1 MEDDEL
7 LERENKR
14 KNYLDFSKCVICYFS
29 IQWKKTGKG
38 IEITSLYEP
47 FEAIA
52 TFGVIC
58 SKFLAK
64 YRHP

>member
-1 MEDDEL
+1 ME
-7 LERENKR
+7 
-14 KNYLDFSKCVICYFS
+14 
-29 IQWKKTGKG
+29 KTGNG
-38 IEITSLYEP
+38 IEITSLHEP

-52 TFGVIC
+52 TFRAIC

>member
-1 MEDDEL
+1 MC
-7 LERENKR
+7 
-14 KNYLDFSKCVICYFS
+14 YLSR
-29 IQWKKTGKG
+29 IQWEKTGKG

-64 YRHP
+64 YKHPWFKFQRKCPP

>member
-7 LERENKR
+7 LEREKKR
-14 KNYLDFSKCVICYFS
+14 KYLDFSKCVICQES
-29 IQWKKTGKG
+29 NGKKTGNT

-47 FEAIA
+47 CDVIT
-52 TFGVIC
+52 TFRAIC

-64 YRHP
+64 HRHS

>member
-7 LERENKR
+7 LEQEKKR
-14 KNYLDFSKCVICYFS
+14 KKYLNFSKCVICQES
-29 IQWKKTGKG
+29 NGKKTGKG

-52 TFGVIC
+52 TFRAIC

-64 YRHP
+64 HSHP

>member
-7 LERENKR
+7 LERGKKR
-14 KNYLDFSKCVICYFS
+14 KKYRDFSKCAICQES
-29 IQWKKTGKG
+29 SGKKQVTTLKLPQ
-38 IEITSLYEP
+38 LYEP

-52 TFGVIC
+52 TFRAIC

-64 YRHP
+64 HRHP